1 MALPASGSL
10 SMSQINA
17 EFGRGN
23 NLNAYRGTAYY
34 LGVNGPYYFSS
45 GAISFSDFYSTQLSP
60 STFTV
65 TISGD
70 TANANLRTIAV
81 NAGWNQNSPL
91 SVVINA
97 GVYVYASTTGSP
109 ALTINGSFPNG
120 VTLTNNGFIVG
131 MGGAAGAGSDN
142 NIFAGGNG
150 SNGGLALSVSV
161 GVGITNN
168 GTVGGGG
175 GGGGGGIGGLY
186 NLGGCCGCVYS
197 GGGGGGGG
205 RTGRTNSS
213 GGAGGSAGAYSGS
226 AGGAGTVS
234 SAGAGG
240 AGGPSTGPFAYS
252 GGNGGDWGTSGSGD
266 GVSSGGGAGGACTSG
281 NANITWYV
289 TGTRLGA
296 LG

>member
-186 NLGGCCGCVYS
+186 NLGGCCGSVYS
-197 GGGGGGGG
+197 GGGGGGG